1 MWCRHPQSTSKPHGI
16 LEDGIKDDVRV
27 KGAFCTDYLVLGR
40 EKERK
45 ERKKSKEGRR
55 KGDATTVFTLLK
67 WLAMPSKPLVM
78 PLTCISSKRW
88 VGPLAGLEGNPWGW
102 ALQSEKS
109 QWWWGRQLPVQL
121 VLVPSGLFPERL
133 RASFLLSNQ
142 GLLSQRFVQHL
153 RVPVSVSSPWLKCLE
168 EHYSSKYQYWLGIRC
183 HQKNSFIHSFN
194 EILLKNPLCQALIS
208 RLFKFS

>member
-27 KGAFCTDYLVLGR
+27 KGAFCTGCLVLGR

-55 KGDATTVFTLLK
+55 KGDATTVFILLK

-78 PLTCISSKRW
+78 PLTCISSKQLWR

-109 QWWWGRQLPVQL
+109 QWRWGRQLPVQL

-133 RASFLLSNQ
+133 RTSFLLSNQ
-142 GLLSQRFVQHL
+142 RLLSQRFVQHL
-153 RVPVSVSSPWLKCLE
+153 WVPVSVSSPWLKCLE
-168 EHYSSKYQYWLGIRC
+168 EHYGSKYQYWLRIRC
-183 HQKNSFIHSFN
+183 HQKNSFIRSFN
-194 EILLKNPLCQALIS
+194 EILLKKSSVPSIDLQII
-208 RLFKFS
+208 